1 MDEARGAK
9 VGSPD
14 VSAVIFDL
22 DGVLVDSESWW
33 GGSRAMVARRHGA
46 EWTAAD
52 EASVKGANTV
62 EWATAMRERLGL
74 PISDEALARE
84 VVDVVVDRYG
94 REGAARIEPGLA
106 AVERLRPSVPLAVA
120 SSAHPAVIE
129 AALRS
134 LGLERAFRA
143 IVSSDEVGAGK
154 PAPDVYLEAA
164 RRLGVAPGRCAAVE
178 DAANGIRSA
187 LSAGMWVV
195 AVPNHRYP
203 PPADVLARAALVVER
218 LDALTVEAL
227 EQLGGTRDAVE
238 ARLDEVEDESFPAS
252 DPHADWAGP

>member
-1 MDEARGAK
+1 MIR
-9 VGSPD
+9 D
-14 VSAVIFDL
+14 VVQAVVFDL
-22 DGVLVDSESWW
+22 DGVVLDSEHLW
-33 GGSRAMVARRHGA
+33 
-46 EWTAAD
+46 D
-52 EASVKGANTV
+52 EA
-62 EWATAMRERLGL
+62 R
-74 PISDEALARE
+74 RE
-84 VVDVVVDRYG
+84 VVADTGGRWRPGATADMQGMSSPEWSGYLRGALGVDLPEHRIVALVLERLLARYRHG
-94 REGAARIEPGLA
+94 LPLVPGAVAV
-106 AVERLRPSVPLAVA
+106 VERLARRWPLALA
-120 SSAHPAVIE
+120 SSANREVIDVVLE
-129 AALRS
+129 VS
-134 LGLERAFRA
+134 GLASAFSST
-143 IVSSDEVGAGK
+143 VSSEEVARGK